1 MSHKSIMELVR
12 LDLLGVLD
20 FNLLERGKGTMKEF
34 GLLHIAEH
42 KRVEEYDAKER
53 KCCAM

>member
-1 MSHKSIMELVR
+1 MELVR